1 MRTPILALA
10 AFFLATAIGCSV
22 LDEIDD
28 AHAMIGIGKEK
39 KSEKQQA
46 NAEEAVKKG
55 VDWTVSHSINTGQ
68 VDPSI
73 INCKLGGATKFMRK
87 DDCISQGGRPNKI

>member
-10 AFFLATAIGCSV
+10 ALFLATALGCSV

-28 AHAMIGIGKEK
+28 AHAKMGIGEEK
-39 KSEKQQA
+39 KSEKQAA
-46 NAEEAVKKG
+46 NAEEPVKKG
-55 VDWTVSHSINTGQ
+55 IDWSVSRSINTGQ

-73 INCKLGGATKFMRK
+73 INCKLGGATQFMRK
-87 DDCISQGGRPNKI
+87 DDCLSRGGRPKKI